1 MPWFYFPS
9 CYRRH
14 FPLLQEHLPV
24 LLAPA
29 ATQLLILDQ
38 LLVMLFVEM
47 VYSLLEELNAKHVLR
62 QRYPLVSLV
71 GVLLVAQ
78 ELNLMVTKLLVLL
91 AQQIHSPMILVF
103 VNSVQRVNTLLEREL
118 PLVALALA
126 VVNIILMTVIV
137 IYV

>member
-1 MPWFYFPS
+1 MEPALANHAPLE
-9 CYRRH
+9 H

-78 ELNLMVTKLLVLL
+78 ELNLIVTKLLVLL